1 MHVARLALAA
11 FFLVSAA
18 DFREALPGYHYQF
31 PRDHFDHP
39 GFHTEWWYYTGNL
52 HAPGGHR
59 YGFELVF
66 FRSAQ
71 SMAAQSMAAQTAG
84 ERNPSVWRV
93 DDLYL
98 SHLALTDIDNR
109 RFRYFKRL
117 NRAGPGIAGASF
129 EQARIWN
136 GNWEARWDVAS
147 GAQTIS
153 AVADGIRFN
162 LHLTPAKAPVIH
174 GENGVSQKAEGA
186 GKASYYVS
194 FPRLAVEGVLNGA
207 AVSGLAWMDHEWF
220 THQLEANQQGWD
232 WFSVQLDTGAEF
244 MLFQLRHTDGS
255 IDPFSSGT
263 YIAPDGRTTH
273 LKRSDF
279 VLQPAEYWTSPKT
292 SARYPVRWRIAIPAM
307 KLTLQCAAAIPDQE
321 LVDSQGPTY
330 WEGAVTY
337 TGSAGGVGYLEM
349 TGYTKPMRL

>member
-1 MHVARLALAA
+1 MHVGRLALTACLLA
-11 FFLVSAA
+11 SAA

-39 GFHTEWWYYTGNL
+39 GFRTEWWYYTGNL
-52 HAPGGHR
+52 HTRDGHR

-71 SMAAQSMAAQTAG
+71 SRASAG
-84 ERNPSVWRV
+84 RNHADRNPSVWRV

-98 SHLALTDIDNR
+98 GHLALTDIDNR
-109 RFRYFKRL
+109 RFRYARRP
-117 NRAGPGIAGASF
+117 NRAGPGIAGVSA

-136 GNWEARWDVAS
+136 GNWEARWDLES

-153 AVADGIRFN
+153 AVADGIRFS
-162 LHLTPAKAPVIH
+162 LRLIPVKGPVIH

-207 AVSGLAWMDHEWF
+207 AVTGLAWMDHEWF

-232 WFSVQLDTGAEF
+232 WFSLQLDTGAEF
-244 MLFQLRHTDGS
+244 MLFQLRHTDGGV
-255 IDPFSSGT
+255 DAFSSGT
-263 YIAPDGRTTH
+263 YIAPDGRARH

-279 VLQPAEYWTSPKT
+279 ELQPVEYWTSPKT
-292 SARYPVRWRIAIPAM
+292 SARYPVRWRISIPTL
-307 KLTLQCAAAIPDQE
+307 KVTLQCAAAIPDQE
-321 LVDSQGPTY
+321 LVDDQGPTY
-330 WEGAVTY
+330 WEGAVNY
-337 TGSAGGVGYLEM
+337 TGSATGVGYLEM